1 MHQLDHPRACIRGHA
16 AAMKSHGL
24 RLRGKQTVA
33 ARPAMAALA
42 RVPTFVEGARMP
54 SLAARPDAKAA
65 KAVRQMRKG
74 GQADDVRPLSKTCWA
89 ELGAHFHDCWRW
101 RLRVIQELPNSV

>member
-54 SLAARPDAKAA
+54 SLAARPAAKAA

-74 GQADDVRPLSKTCWA
+74 GQADDVRPLIKTCCA